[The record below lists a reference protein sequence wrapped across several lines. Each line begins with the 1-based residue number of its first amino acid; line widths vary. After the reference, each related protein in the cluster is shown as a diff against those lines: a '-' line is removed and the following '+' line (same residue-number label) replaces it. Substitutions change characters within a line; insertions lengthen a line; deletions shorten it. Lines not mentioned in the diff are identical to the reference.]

1 MSYRIFKKCFVVV
14 LLSLFSSLLFVS
26 CGEEKKSTSDQES
39 AKNTKKEKILVDYKI
54 VEPELVLTE
63 DKKPYPLYVK
73 FDGSV
78 AKIEDFIEN
87 LVLRL
92 QLVLQLTENG
102 SGKEIL
108 L

>member
-54 VEPELVLTE
+54 VEPELGLTE

-78 AKIEDFIEN
+78 AKIEDLYREPSSQITISPAIN
-87 LVLRL
+87 
-92 QLVLQLTENG
+92 
-102 SGKEIL
+102 
-108 L
+108 